1 MEVTSIVVV
10 GAYGRD
16 YKNKSSAVQDW
27 RSGLDF
33 FLLKENGRPMGTYC
47 SNRDFPA
54 ECSVTIRY
62 KKKTLLVIINN

>member
-1 MEVTSIVVV
+1 MSATSIVVK

-33 FLLKENGRPMGTYC
+33 FILKENDRPMGTYC

-54 ECSVTIRY
+54 GCQVMIRY
-62 KKKTLLVIINN
+62 SKLTGVVIIKN